1 MNGAIFTLRALQAGL
16 RLSEL
21 DELNEGDVLDII
33 IEAANDSA
41 EYDYEATQEDMD
53 RFAAGGD

>member
-1 MNGAIFTLRALQAGL
+1 MNGAIFMLRALQAGL

-21 DELNEGDVLDII
+21 DELEEGQVLDII
-33 IEAANDSA
+33 IESGNDSA
-41 EYDYEATQEDMD
+41 EYDLEATQEDMD